1 MNRSLQSLRNYLDK
15 GGERTRWTP
24 SPGVVVVGSGK
35 GGIGTST
42 VSALLALA
50 GAEDGRQVLLID
62 GNESVGSL
70 HLLLGKPDT
79 GPGIGDLRGGAPVSF
94 TVFHRLTTLA

>member
-1 MNRSLQSLRNYLDK
+1 MNQSLKSLRNYLDR
-15 GGERTRWTP
+15 GGERTRWAP
-24 SPGVVVVGSGK
+24 SPGVLVLGSGK

-50 GAEDGRQVLLID
+50 GVEDGRQVLLVD

-70 HLLLGKPDT
+70 HLLLGKPDP
-79 GPGIGDLRGGAPVSF
+79 GPRPVSY
-94 TVFHRLTTLA
+94 THLTLPTN